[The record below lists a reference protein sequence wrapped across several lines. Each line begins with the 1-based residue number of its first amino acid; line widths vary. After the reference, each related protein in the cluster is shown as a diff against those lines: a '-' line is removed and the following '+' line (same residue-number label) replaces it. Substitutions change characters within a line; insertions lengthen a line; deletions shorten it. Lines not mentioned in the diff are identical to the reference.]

1 MRTFDHLVYKGGM
14 THIRLAGAALA
25 IAILGSGTM
34 TAQGQDA
41 TMASVKSTY
50 EMVKGYV
57 TKAAAQVPEDKYKYQ
72 PTKEVRT
79 MGQLFG
85 HIANAS
91 VLICN
96 TASGMKTSGGGDAEK
111 LATKAEIQ
119 KALADAFSACDH
131 AFGMVT
137 SANANE
143 TVTLFGQTHSRI
155 GAMAFNNA
163 HNFEHYGNIVTY
175 MRINGMVPP
184 SSGGK

>member
-1 MRTFDHLVYKGGM
+1 MRSVR
-14 THIRLAGAALA
+14 ILAGAMALA
-25 IAILGSGTM
+25 FVSGPAAPVR
-34 TAQGQDA
+34 AQAGGDA
-41 TMASVKSTY
+41 TMASIKATY
-50 EMVKGYV
+50 EMVKGYI

-85 HIANAS
+85 HVANAS
-91 VLICN
+91 AMICN
-96 TASGMKTSGGGDAEK
+96 TASGMTSAPSGDAEK

-119 KALADAFSACDH
+119 KALAASFTACDH
-131 AFGMVT
+131 AFQMIT
-137 SANANE
+137 AATANE
-143 TVTLFGQTHSRI
+143 PVTLFGQKHTRI

-175 MRINGMVPP
+175 MRLNGMVPP